1 LIAKLL
7 RATRITLID
16 ILATNGIICIQIL
29 AIRYCLEH
37 ISAIRRGKK
46 ESLSKESPFI
56 YSNIQTKK
64 DRLQRTVGHAVNT
77 QPSAF
82 TVLNFNTKGY
92 LYGTDR
98 KVFRRD

>member
-1 LIAKLL
+1 MKLL
-7 RATRITLID
+7 HVTHITLID

-46 ESLSKESPFI
+46 ESLSKESPFYLFKQKI
-56 YSNIQTKK
+56 
-64 DRLQRTVGHAVNT
+64 RLQRTVGQAVNS
-77 QPSAF
+77 QPSGF
-82 TVLNFNTKGY
+82 TVLNFNTKGV

-98 KVFRRD
+98 KVFRRN

>member
-1 LIAKLL
+1 MIAKLL

-64 DRLQRTVGHAVNT
+64 ARLQRTAGQVVNSL
-77 QPSAF
+77 QRAF
-82 TVLNFNTKGY
+82 TVLNFNTKGVF
-92 LYGTDR
+92 YGTN
-98 KVFRRD
+98 

>member
-1 LIAKLL
+1 MIAKLL

-64 DRLQRTVGHAVNT
+64 DRLLPTVGQAVNSHN
-77 QPSAF
+77 QCAF
-82 TVLNFNTKGY
+82 TVPNFIIKEPNN
-92 LYGTDR
+92 GTN
-98 KVFRRD
+98 